1 MAAKKPTGAALLA
14 ALDAA
19 IADAEKASARE
30 ALKLATKLARKG
42 AKKRRGAVDTA
53 AFAERQATLEAL
65 RAARLEIEGTA
76 APAA

>member
-30 ALKLATKLARKG
+30 ALKLATRLARKG
-42 AKKRRGAVDTA
+42 GKKRRGAVDTSA
-53 AFAERQATLEAL
+53 YAERQATLEAL
-65 RAARLEIEGTA
+65 RAARLEVEA